1 MFPLRLALATRLSWQ
16 HAGLYCNPTHCN
28 GRITV
33 GDSCDAQNT
42 SQPDE
47 VRILNAG
54 LFLRQ
59 LSSAA
64 FSQKGNFRKV
74 YNDALHDYSTNEPT
88 MDGTAC
94 LTYYLSAM
102 QKDGMKQA
110 GIPNDKN
117 VYVDGGII
125 RTDPSKKQI
134 TLVFTAAD
142 KADGADAIISTLKKH
157 GIKGGFFF
165 TGEFYELYPDVV
177 KRLLDEGHFVGSHSY
192 GHLLYM
198 PWEDRDSLLVTR
210 EEFENDM
217 MKSYETLRKASIEY
231 KDAPVY
237 IPPYEY
243 YNKEIS
249 AWAKNMGIQVINYT
263 PGTMSNADYTT
274 PDMGQKYRSSKFIYD
289 KIMEVEKKEGLNGHL
304 MLIHFGTDDR
314 RTDKFYNGYLDKM
327 IKTLK
332 RKGYTFVPVREAVG
346 I

>member
-1 MFPLRLALATRLSWQ
+1 
-16 HAGLYCNPTHCN
+16 
-28 GRITV
+28 
-33 GDSCDAQNT
+33 
-42 SQPDE
+42 
-47 VRILNAG
+47 
-54 LFLRQ
+54 
-59 LSSAA
+59 
-64 FSQKGNFRKV
+64 
-74 YNDALHDYSTNEPT
+74 
-88 MDGTAC
+88 
-94 LTYYLSAM
+94 
-102 QKDGMKQA
+102 MKQA

-249 AWAKNMGIQVINYT
+249 AWAKNMGIQVINIPWYHEQCRLHHSGHGTEVPEQQIHLQQDYGGGKERRSERT
-263 PGTMSNADYTT
+263 PNADTL
-274 PDMGQKYRSSKFIYD
+274 R
-289 KIMEVEKKEGLNGHL
+289 NGRPPHRQVL
-304 MLIHFGTDDR
+304 
-314 RTDKFYNGYLDKM
+314 
-327 IKTLK
+327 
-332 RKGYTFVPVREAVG
+332 
-346 I
+346 

>member
-1 MFPLRLALATRLSWQ
+1 MWTEA
-16 HAGLYCNPTHCN
+16 
-28 GRITV
+28 
-33 GDSCDAQNT
+33 
-42 SQPDE
+42 
-47 VRILNAG
+47 
-54 LFLRQ
+54 
-59 LSSAA
+59 
-64 FSQKGNFRKV
+64 
-74 YNDALHDYSTNEPT
+74 
-88 MDGTAC
+88 
-94 LTYYLSAM
+94 LSAPIP
-102 QKDGMKQA
+102 QKSKSPSYSLPPTKQTV
-110 GIPNDKN
+110 PM
-117 VYVDGGII
+117 
-125 RTDPSKKQI
+125 PSSVPC
-134 TLVFTAAD
+134 LR
-142 KADGADAIISTLKKH
+142 SR

-274 PDMGQKYRSSKFIYD
+274 PDMGQEVPEQQIRLRQDSGGGKERRSERTPNAD
-289 KIMEVEKKEGLNGHL
+289 TLRNGRPPHRQVL
-304 MLIHFGTDDR
+304 
-314 RTDKFYNGYLDKM
+314 
-327 IKTLK
+327 
-332 RKGYTFVPVREAVG
+332 
-346 I
+346 